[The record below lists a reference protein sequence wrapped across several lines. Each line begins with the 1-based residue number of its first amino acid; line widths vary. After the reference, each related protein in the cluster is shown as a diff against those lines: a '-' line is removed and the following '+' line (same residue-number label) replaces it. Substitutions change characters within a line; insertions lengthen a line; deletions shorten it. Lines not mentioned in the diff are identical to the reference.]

1 MGGSVG
7 TIGRVGTVVGSGV
20 GVTGVVTGETV
31 GVVVGGL
38 VGFSVGLGMLQHDT
52 SSAHQTQTSLQQSL
66 SDAHCSSHQQPPGGV
81 ASLNAPQRP
90 AHEPVASARE
100 LHCWDAAG

>member
-1 MGGSVG
+1 MY
-7 TIGRVGTVVGSGV
+7 TIFSCILLLFKVALGIASHGHRLALPT
-20 GVTGVVTGETV
+20 

-90 AHEPVASARE
+90 AHEPVASGRE